1 MRLRSR
7 NNCDESRYSKQRQRD
22 RSKRGF
28 TIVADG
34 CPEKG
39 LSETPLAESALVC
52 RRFGDNYWRLN
63 ILHLAAE
70 TGPAFRGPQ
79 LSLDRYG
86 NAWTIDS
93 RCTRYRHAS
102 SRGCTLDT
110 GSDGCTGWAGCWM
123 ARNPS

>member
-22 RSKRGF
+22 RSKCGF

-34 CPEKG
+34 YPEKG

-52 RRFGDNYWRLN
+52 RGFSDNYWRLN

-70 TGPAFRGPQ
+70 TGPTFGGPK

-86 NAWTIDS
+86 RARAVDS
-93 RCTRYRHAS
+93 RCTWYRYAS
-102 SRGCTLDT
+102 AVSQSLVECVV
-110 GSDGCTGWAGCWM
+110 
-123 ARNPS
+123 